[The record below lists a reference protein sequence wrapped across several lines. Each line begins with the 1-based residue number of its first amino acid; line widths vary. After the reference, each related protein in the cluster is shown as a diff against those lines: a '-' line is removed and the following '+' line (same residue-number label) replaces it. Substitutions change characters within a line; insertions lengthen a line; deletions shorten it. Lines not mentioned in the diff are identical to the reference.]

1 MLYNNKMKDEIYNV
15 IADVF
20 GIEKTKISED
30 LSKENFEKWD
40 SIMHLSLI
48 AELEEKFEISFEPE
62 EIELINSVMK
72 LREIIKNKI
81 G

>member
-1 MLYNNKMKDEIYNV
+1 MKDEIYNV